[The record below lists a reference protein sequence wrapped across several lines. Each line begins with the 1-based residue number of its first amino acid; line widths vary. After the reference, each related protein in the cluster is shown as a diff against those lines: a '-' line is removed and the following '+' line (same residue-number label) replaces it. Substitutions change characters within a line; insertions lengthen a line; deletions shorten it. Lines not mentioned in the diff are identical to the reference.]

1 MNTQIQFNSI
11 PDIRR
16 EMIRILDVEIV
27 DDVNMLIRA
36 RRENIPIS
44 YSDIYNEISRFEQM
58 IAYHRKKIMEEEN
71 ASN

>member
-1 MNTQIQFNSI
+1 MNTQIKFNSI
-11 PDIRR
+11 PDVRR

-27 DDVNMLIRA
+27 DDVNMLIVA

-44 YSDIYNEISRFEQM
+44 YIDVYMEIERFERM
-58 IAYHRKKIMEEEN
+58 ISYHKKRISEEEN